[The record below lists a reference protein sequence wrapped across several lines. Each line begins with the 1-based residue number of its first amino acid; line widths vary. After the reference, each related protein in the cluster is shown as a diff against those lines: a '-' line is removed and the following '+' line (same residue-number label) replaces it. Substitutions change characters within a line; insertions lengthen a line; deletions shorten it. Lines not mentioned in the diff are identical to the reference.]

1 MSKKSKGISKGIIA
15 GVTALILVAV
25 LIILAFSYVNNQKAR
40 EVTTEPAVEIS
51 TVDGIL
57 LSDFYLI
64 YPPTPK
70 EVVKMYSEI
79 TTCFYNEKMDEV
91 TLEQLAEKSRELC
104 DEELVANQS
113 FEDYVDSLKTEILS
127 FNSKSLTVSG
137 YTLSSAADVEYYSV
151 DNFNFAKLY
160 VTYRLRQGTEFVY
173 SNEVFLLRKDDDGHW
188 KIYGFT
194 LADDEEA
201 SEDTTGAVSEA
212 E

>member
-1 MSKKSKGISKGIIA
+1 MSKKKSKGISKGIIA
-15 GVTALILVAV
+15 GITAIILVAV
-25 LIILAFSYVNNQKAR
+25 IIILAFSYVNKQRAS
-40 EVTTEPAVEIS
+40 EVTTEPAVEVS
-51 TVDGIL
+51 AVDGIL
-57 LSDFYLI
+57 LSDFDRN

-104 DEELVANQS
+104 DEELVENQS
-113 FEDYVDSLKTEILS
+113 FEDYIDSLKTEILS

-137 YTLSSAADVEYYSV
+137 YTLSSAADVEYYSA
-151 DNFNFAKLY
+151 DGFNFAKLY

-194 LADDEEA
+194 LADDEEP
-201 SEDTTGAVSEA
+201 SEALSEA

>member
-1 MSKKSKGISKGIIA
+1 MNKKSKGLSKGIIA
-15 GVTALILVAV
+15 GITAIILVAV
-25 LIILAFSYVNNQKAR
+25 LIILAFSYVNKEKAK
-40 EVTTEPAVEIS
+40 EVTTEPAVEVS
-51 TVDGIL
+51 AVDGIL
-57 LSDFYLI
+57 LSDFDRN

-91 TLEQLAEKSRELC
+91 TLEKLAIKSRELC
-104 DEELVANQS
+104 DEELVANQT
-113 FEDYVDSLKTEILS
+113 FEEYIDALQTEILS

-151 DNFNFAKLY
+151 DGFNFAKLY

-173 SNEVFLLRKDDDGHW
+173 SNEVFLLRKDDSGHW

-194 LADDEEA
+194 MADDEPT
-201 SEDTTGAVSEA
+201 SELSEA

>member
-1 MSKKSKGISKGIIA
+1 MAKKSKGISKGIIA
-15 GVTALILVAV
+15 GITALILVAV
-25 LIILAFSYVNNQKAR
+25 LIILAFSYVNNEKAK

-51 TVDGIL
+51 AVDGIL
-57 LSDFYLI
+57 LSDFDRN

-91 TLEQLAEKSRELC
+91 TLEKLAEKSRELC